1 MYRHHYF
8 EKQWLCSEWD
18 DVRMHRVGYF
28 MLVLQLIVWTDK
40 IIINMMYA
48 TRKKT
53 RGITACI
60 TGISTHC

>member
-1 MYRHHYF
+1 
-8 EKQWLCSEWD
+8 
-18 DVRMHRVGYF
+18 MHRVGYF